1 MRPAVTIGSRGSKLA
16 LTQTGQVADLLRA
29 ASPGIVVT
37 IETIST
43 KGDRVLDK
51 PLAVIG
57 GKGVFTQELEAA
69 LRDGSIDLA
78 VHSLKDLPTEEPEAL
93 CLGAVP
99 ARATPNDALVC
110 AKWACLEDLPDGA
123 RVGTSSLRR
132 RAQLLARK
140 PGLNVVDIRGNIDT
154 RVAKVLD
161 KEEMDAAILAC
172 AGLERIGQTDAIAEV
187 LPADVMLPAA
197 GQGALG
203 IQARADDDELLALL
217 EKIHDA
223 AAAAE
228 TAAERTM
235 LAALGGGCQ
244 VPIGALA
251 RAAGDGLTLHGLV
264 CSLDGTQVLRTEV
277 SGNSSDAES
286 LGNQAAEN
294 LLASGAKAIVA
305 QLI

>member
-1 MRPAVTIGSRGSKLA
+1 
-16 LTQTGQVADLLRA
+16 
-29 ASPGIVVT
+29 
-37 IETIST
+37 
-43 KGDRVLDK
+43 
-51 PLAVIG
+51 
-57 GKGVFTQELEAA
+57 
-69 LRDGSIDLA
+69 
-78 VHSLKDLPTEEPEAL
+78 
-93 CLGAVP
+93 
-99 ARATPNDALVC
+99 
-110 AKWACLEDLPDGA
+110 

-161 KEEMDAAILAC
+161 KKEMDAAILAC

-251 RAAGDGLTLHGLV
+251 RAAGDSLTLHGCV

-277 SGNSSDAES
+277 SGNRSDAES

-305 QLI
+305 ELI